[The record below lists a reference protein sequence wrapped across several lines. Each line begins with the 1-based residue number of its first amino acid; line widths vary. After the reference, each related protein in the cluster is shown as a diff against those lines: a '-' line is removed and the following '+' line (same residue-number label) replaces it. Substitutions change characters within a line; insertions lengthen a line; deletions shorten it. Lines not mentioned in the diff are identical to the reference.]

1 MHVIDMFCERCTKL
15 RAKAPTALE
24 SYWLRAPK
32 SGVMLTSANVGDQV
46 NQDDVIATIAN
57 PVGVEE
63 IPVKVPIPGL
73 IISKT
78 NLPLVHAGTAVFHIA
93 TYEKL
98 QEAQKHLEDVQM
110 EFDAGRENQY

>member
-1 MHVIDMFCERCTKL
+1 M
-15 RAKAPTALE
+15 
-24 SYWLRAPK
+24 
-32 SGVMLTSANVGDQV
+32 VMLTSMAVGDKV
-46 NQDDVIATIAN
+46 NKDDVIATIAN

-63 IPVKVPIPGL
+63 FPVKVPIPGL
-73 IISKT
+73 IIGKT

-98 QEAQKHLEDVQM
+98 QEAQKHLEDVQI